1 MTNNEIVTA
10 VQPDIKKIIGRLLN
24 DSRNPFD
31 FPEDLL
37 QDINIILLTKDNAFL
52 NYLYER
58 KQLGYWLLRVVRN
71 QLLSRNSPYYCT
83 YIKRGIHDNLD
94 NLDNHDLEEDI

>member
-10 VQPDIKKIIGRLLN
+10 FQTDIKKIIGKLLN
-24 DSRNPFD
+24 DSKNPFD

-52 NYLYER
+52 NDLYER
-58 KQLGYWLLRVVRN
+58 KQLGYWILRVVKN
-71 QLLSRNSPYYCT
+71 QLFSQNSPYYCT
-83 YIKRGIHDNLD
+83 YIKRGIHDTLD
-94 NLDNHDLEEDI
+94 TLDTYDMEEDI